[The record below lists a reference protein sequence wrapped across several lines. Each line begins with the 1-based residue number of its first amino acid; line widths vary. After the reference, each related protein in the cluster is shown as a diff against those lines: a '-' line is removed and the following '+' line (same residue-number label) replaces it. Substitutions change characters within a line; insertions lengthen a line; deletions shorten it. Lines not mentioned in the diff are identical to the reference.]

1 MDLVEKEFVEAKF
14 VKRNSINFKFISKQ
28 GRVVAWVGGAR
39 FFLFSLFVL
48 FLFFPQRIFSNGRDQ
63 TVVFP
68 TDPPG
73 WPASPAHLR
82 YCSRSSGAINVGVYS
97 NM

>member
-48 FLFFPQRIFSNGRDQ
+48 FSNGRDQ